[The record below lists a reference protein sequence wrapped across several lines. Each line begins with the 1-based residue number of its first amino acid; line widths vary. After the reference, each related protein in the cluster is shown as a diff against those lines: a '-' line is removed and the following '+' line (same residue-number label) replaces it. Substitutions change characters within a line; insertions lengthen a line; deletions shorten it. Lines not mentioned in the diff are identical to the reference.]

1 MKTIHLAIT
10 SALLLLAL
18 NIGTAS
24 SAECKGSEKTS
35 CSANNSC
42 TWVDG
47 YKRSDGK
54 NVNGYCRM
62 TKAQAKDKADE
73 KKASAKDKMTSKTE
87 AAKENGTAEKDA
99 ANANKEKATA
109 KIDAQK
115 S

>member
-10 SALLLLAL
+10 STLLLLTL

-24 SAECKGSEKTS
+24 SAECKGSEQTS
-35 CSANNSC
+35 CAANNAC

-73 KKASAKDKMTSKTE
+73 KKASAKTD
-87 AAKENGTAEKDA
+87 AK
-99 ANANKEKATA
+99 
-109 KIDAQK
+109 K
-115 S
+115 SL